1 MQPEKMVLCN
11 KADSYLCSCGI
22 TEADIVQ
29 RGKSVPCNVRIQ
41 WVMIMFSFTAQ
52 LAGSGWQVETV

>member
-1 MQPEKMVLCN
+1 MDWRSQGETNSMKYVSEREHKREVQHATWKMVLCN

-29 RGKSVPCNVRIQ
+29 RGKSVP
-41 WVMIMFSFTAQ
+41 
-52 LAGSGWQVETV
+52 L